1 MRIFKEYCAAI
12 SVDIQEKL
20 FPHIQNHKE
29 LETNI
34 IKLIQGIKVFNIPI
48 LVSEQYTK
56 GLGNTITSI
65 KQILGE
71 DYNPVEKI
79 AFSCC
84 QSKDIMKFLTDFNK
98 TQVILF
104 GIETHVC
111 VLQTALDL
119 LELGGTPIIIED
131 CVSSRNLNDKKIAI
145 ERMRQAGAI
154 ITTLESILF
163 ELCQEAGTEDFKKIL
178 KIVK

>member
-20 FPHIQNHKE
+20 FPHIYNNQE
-29 LETNI
+29 LENKI
-34 IKLIQGIKVFNIPI
+34 IRLIQGLKVFKIPL
-48 LVSEQYTK
+48 LVSEQYKK
-56 GLGNTITSI
+56 GLGATIESV
-65 KQILGE
+65 KKILAE
-71 DYNPVEKI
+71 DYNPIEKM

-111 VLQTALDL
+111 VLQTAVDL
-119 LELGGTPIIIED
+119 IELGGTPIIVQD

-145 ERMRQAGAI
+145 ERMRQEGAI
-154 ITTLESILF
+154 ITTMESLLF
-163 ELCQEAGTEDFKKIL
+163 ELCQESGTEDFKKIL
-178 KIVK
+178 SIVK